1 MRIAVDINAAEHPQE
16 STENG
21 LFHDKLRHLETQG
34 TRREREHRDRII
46 VDGQVVRDQDRLA
59 ADTARVPDTGGLPVS
74 VRTRQEDGILYLEL
88 SAGKG
93 GERV

>member
-1 MRIAVDINAAEHPQE
+1 MNINAAEHSQE

-34 TRREREHRDRII
+34 TRREREHCDGII

-59 ADTARVPDTGGLPVS
+59 ADTARPDGL
-74 VRTRQEDGILYLEL
+74 IFIIYLCMKAEL
-88 SAGKG
+88 LDRPACHFHKPI
-93 GERV
+93 E